1 MQTLAQMLVDAV
13 SLGGL
18 YALLSLG
25 IALIFGILKLINFAY
40 GELLMVGGY
49 TLFLLGDIFLA
60 LAITG
65 SILVVVV
72 ASLAMDRVAFRPI
85 RDADI
90 TTMLVTSFAVGFLLK
105 NAAILIFGSFPVST
119 GVGNSLDQSFRV
131 LGLRVSGLNVIA
143 IVVTAVVLLALGYAN
158 KYTSVGIQ
166 MRAAAEDLLM
176 ARTLGVR
183 ADRIIALGFATS
195 GLLAGVASFF
205 LVARTGSISPL
216 FGVAP
221 LLVALIATILGG
233 IGSLAGAVVAGF
245 GLGFLTTVL
254 QQLLPPGVA
263 PYRDALVFALVLLT
277 LLVRPQGLLPTKTSV
292 ERV

>member
-1 MQTLAQMLVDAV
+1 MLVDAV

-40 GELLMVGGY
+40 GELLMIGGY
-49 TLFLLGDIFLA
+49 TLYLLGDVSLA
-60 LAITG
+60 LAVVAAIF
-65 SILVVVV
+65 VVVV
-72 ASLAMDRVAFRPI
+72 ASLAMDRIAFRSI
-85 RDADI
+85 RDADV

-105 NAAILIFGSFPVST
+105 NVAILVFGSFPVST
-119 GVGNSLDQSFRV
+119 GVGISLDQAFLV
-131 LGLRVSGLNVIA
+131 GGLRVSGLNVIA
-143 IVVTAVVLLALGYAN
+143 IVVTALVLATLGYAN
-158 KYTSVGIQ
+158 KYTSMGIK

-183 ADRIIALGFATS
+183 ADRVIALGFAIS
-195 GLLAGVASFF
+195 GLLAAIASFF
-205 LVARTGSISPL
+205 LVARTGSVSPL
-216 FGVAP
+216 FGAAP
-221 LLVALIATILGG
+221 LLVAVIATILGG

-245 GLGFLTTVL
+245 GLGFLTTVF

-277 LLVRPQGLLPTKTSV
+277 LLARPQGLLPTKTSV
-292 ERV
+292 KRV